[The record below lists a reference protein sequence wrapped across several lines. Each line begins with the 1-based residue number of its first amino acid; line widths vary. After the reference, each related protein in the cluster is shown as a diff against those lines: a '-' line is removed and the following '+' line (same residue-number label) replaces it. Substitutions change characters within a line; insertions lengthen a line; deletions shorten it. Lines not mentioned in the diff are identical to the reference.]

1 MNKVIRI
8 LMKRD
13 DMTREE
19 ATALVEEVKEMML
32 EAAHNGDDPEEI
44 LMEELGL
51 EPDYM
56 MDILLF

>member
-13 DMTREE
+13 DMTREG
-19 ATALVEEVKEMML
+19 ATALVKDVKEMML
-32 EAAHNGDDPEEI
+32 EAAHNGDDPEEVLI
-44 LMEELGL
+44 EELGL